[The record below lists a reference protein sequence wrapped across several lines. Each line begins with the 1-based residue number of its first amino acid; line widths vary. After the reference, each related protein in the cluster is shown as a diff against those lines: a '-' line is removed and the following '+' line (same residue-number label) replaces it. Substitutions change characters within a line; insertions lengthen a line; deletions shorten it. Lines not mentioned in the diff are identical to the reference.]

1 MNALHYVHFYIT
13 YVLGSGLKIAWDE
26 SAVNC
31 RCRNSPWCDFEWNT
45 RGWYSQLD
53 RGIGR
58 LTWEQLQLPKSS
70 WCILRIT
77 HKDDWWFRGI
87 WRNSDPIWIPETSGY
102 FRTSDLPKSTLWAMA
117 KGLLSLSFNR
127 RSFHFSIW
135 VLWTMASQLPS
146 RLESSTSDSQVWY
159 HLRFNLWQSV
169 RGPSGKSWRGVKD
182 GVGNM
187 SQAIPSNIFKAFK
200 PLQDSCRSAWYQKI
214 LHNQYRSYL
223 QASESISQS
232 VLLQVLLFHRKAG
245 GGAVGSRKAIGKTK
259 LHRG

>member
-102 FRTSDLPKSTLWAMA
+102 FRTSDLPKSILWAIA

-146 RLESSTSDSQVWY
+146 RLESR
-159 HLRFNLWQSV
+159 HLWLP
-169 RGPSGKSWRGVKD
+169 GL
-182 GVGNM
+182 
-187 SQAIPSNIFKAFK
+187 IPS
-200 PLQDSCRSAWYQKI
+200 PLQPLAISSWAEWQI
-214 LHNQYRSYL
+214 LTRRERRGREHEPSHPFKHFQSF
-223 QASESISQS
+223 QA
-232 VLLQVLLFHRKAG
+232 A
-245 GGAVGSRKAIGKTK
+245 SRFLSFSLVSKNIT
-259 LHRG
+259 